1 MPVIGESFSGVRLRS
16 RYEPSR
22 CEPSRYRSW
31 LKATL
36 AFMAL
41 MLLVRLAKG
50 G

>member
-1 MPVIGESFSGVRLRS
+1 MPVIGESFGGVRLRS

-22 CEPSRYRSW
+22 YRTW